1 MALLARI
8 AAPLIGSTDDIPPAL
23 LELFPE
29 LGVIH
34 LRRGGLPARV
44 GGWCLGR
51 AWVDGITIGRYV
63 WLSPTAAA
71 SAELLLHELRH
82 VHQFQAL
89 RAFPLRY
96 WWESLRRGYVQN
108 RFEVDARRFA
118 AERLTGRQAPL
129 PQLED

>member
-1 MALLARI
+1 MAFLARL
-8 AAPLIGSTDDIPPAL
+8 AAPVIGSSDDIPAGL
-23 LELFPE
+23 LEAFPE
-29 LGVIH
+29 LGVIR

-51 AWVDGITIGRYV
+51 AWVDGITVGRQV
-63 WLSPTAAA
+63 WLSPTAAP
-71 SAELLLHELRH
+71 SAELLLHELCH
-82 VHQFQAL
+82 VHQFQAV

-96 WWESLRRGYVQN
+96 WWESLRRGYVHN